1 MCWGG
6 EEHSIKFIDMVDF
19 IKNKNIE
26 KYIYDQENNYITF
39 ETYFRLF
46 ISDLF
51 PQYDKVIYLDADILV
66 LDDLQSLY
74 NNDIDDYYIGAVCDK
89 TIEKIRTQT
98 DYIENH
104 PEHITYNQY
113 FNEKLNLK
121 NYKYFNAG
129 VLLFN
134 LKKIRECN
142 ITEKLWD
149 FVVRINPLIYQ
160 DQDVLNALMKGKVK
174 YIENKYNY
182 NYNYFQENNK
192 EELPVII
199 HYVGPYKP
207 WNESIENI
215 FYLKYWDYAEKS
227 SYWNNELKEKAKEY
241 KALIFQLKI
250 FNFIILKLLV
260 RKKHYIRVKFLFI
273 SFKIKIYSK

>member
-1 MCWGG
+1 M
-6 EEHSIKFIDMVDF
+6 IDF

-39 ETYFRLF
+39 ETYFRFF
-46 ISDLF
+46 IPDLF
-51 PQYDKVIYLDADILV
+51 SQYDKVIYLDADILV
-66 LDDLQSLY
+66 LDDLQPLY
-74 NNDIDDYYIGAVCDK
+74 NNDIDDYYIGAVLDK

-98 DYIENH
+98 DYIENY

-142 ITEKLWD
+142 ITERLWD

-160 DQDVLNALMKGKVK
+160 DQDVLNAIMKEKVK
-174 YIENKYNY
+174 YLENKYNY
-182 NYNYFQENNK
+182 NYNYFQEKNK

-199 HYVGPYKP
+199 HFVGPYKP
-207 WNESIENI
+207 WNDSMENL

-241 KALIFQLKI
+241 KVVIFQLKI
-250 FNFIILKLLV
+250 FNFIILKLLI
-260 RKKHYIRVKFLFI
+260 RKKQFIRVKFLFV